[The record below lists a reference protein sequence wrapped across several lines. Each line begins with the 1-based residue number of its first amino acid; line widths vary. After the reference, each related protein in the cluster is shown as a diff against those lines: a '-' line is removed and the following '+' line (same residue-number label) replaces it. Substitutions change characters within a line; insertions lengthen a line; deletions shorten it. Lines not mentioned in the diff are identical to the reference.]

1 MTPSREAGMSYL
13 TVREAAARLRV
24 SDLTVRRW
32 VWAGKLPAT
41 RIGRIL
47 RIDESDLAR
56 LPQAAQRKDSI
67 INAPRVGSAEAL
79 LAASKEC
86 ARVVQ
91 PEDVRELEQWITEAC
106 ERPGEKGPTFA

>member
-1 MTPSREAGMSYL
+1 MSYL

-32 VWAGKLPAT
+32 VWSGKLPAT

-47 RIDESDLAR
+47 RIDESDLAQ
-56 LPQAAQRKDSI
+56 LPRVPRRSDSSLH
-67 INAPRVGSAEAL
+67 APRVGSADAL
-79 LAASKEC
+79 LAASNEC

-106 ERPGEKGPTFA
+106 ERLGEKGPTFA